1 MLPGTNRIFMQPA
14 PQRTVADAC
23 DQARLTNISRQLG
36 YSPPSQRQV
45 VLRGQFAGQRLNLY
59 DQFWGGKTGG
69 DPVVASLQVPAV
81 AG

>member
-1 MLPGTNRIFMQPA
+1 MFA
-14 PQRTVADAC
+14 VAFLEHLGATTGEF
-23 DQARLTNISRQLG
+23 LEMG

-45 VLRGQFAGQRLNLY
+45 VLRGQFAGQRLNPY
-59 DQFWGGKTGG
+59 DQLWGGKTGG